1 MPIPLDDDLHDLASS
16 VAGTAARHAPVTD
29 TRERLDELTAGALP
43 PVWSQLADSGLLAMH
58 LPEQVGGGA
67 AGLEALV
74 AVAEVSGKS
83 MLPGPWLPSVV
94 ASSVVASADATHPVL
109 EELAGGA
116 PGALVRGGLTAS
128 RDGADWVVTGESH
141 PALGLTG
148 AAHAVVAALSED
160 GSDVWFVLSGSELAD
175 RVQSA
180 DPVDLTRSV
189 GRLRADGLR
198 VTDLLA
204 DVPSAFV
211 DLVVAATFAAEAAG
225 LAAWAVETAV
235 DHVSSRVQFGKPI
248 GSFQAVQHKTAM
260 MLLRKEIA
268 AAAAWDAARAEAH
281 DEAQQQLAAAQA
293 VLNAVV
299 PAVDVLVEL
308 VSLLGGIGFTWE
320 HDAHLYWRR
329 AMSLSGL
336 VGTTDEW
343 AARLGEVALEHE
355 RDFAFLAGDAQPE
368 LRAEIGPVLDR
379 VAELSVGAD
388 RSTWARVRPG
398 PTTDLLFEAKL
409 VAPHYPAP
417 YGRGAGPEEQAV
429 IVDEFAKRGLQQ
441 PGTVIGEWVLP
452 TLLVHGTEAQ
462 QQRFVDPTLRGE
474 IIWCQLFSEPG
485 AGSDLASLTTR
496 AVKVDGGWRLQGQK
510 VWTSGA
516 HESQWGVCLAR
527 TDADAPKHKG
537 ISYFLVD
544 MASDG
549 IDVRPLKQS
558 TGRAEFNE
566 VFLDDVFVPDECLV
580 GEREQGWK
588 LAVTTLSN
596 ERLSM
601 GSRLTHGGAHELRG
615 VIVDG
620 RQLGRRD
627 DAVRAYGRC
636 VAREIAL
643 SSMNLRSV
651 LARLSG
657 LELGAGISVQ
667 KLYNSL
673 AQRDGAADL
682 ISVLGPVAA
691 TTEGGHA
698 IDHLGL
704 PAVLFGGGTVEIQLN
719 VIAQRV
725 LGLPRQ
731 S

>member
-1 MPIPLDDDLHDLASS
+1 MPIPLDDDLRALADS
-16 VAGTAARHAPVTD
+16 VAGTAGRYAPISD
-29 TRERLDELTAGALP
+29 TRSRTDDLTAGALP
-43 PVWSQLADSGLLAMH
+43 PVWKQLVDAGLLAMH
-58 LPEQVGGGA
+58 LPDGVGGGE
-67 AGLEALV
+67 AGLEALA
-74 AVAEVSGKS
+74 AVAEQSGRS

-94 ASSVVASADATHPVL
+94 ASSVLASADAAHPAL
-109 EELAGGA
+109 EEFASGA
-116 PGALVRGGLTAS
+116 KGSLVRGGLTAR
-128 RDGADWVVTGESH
+128 RDGAEWVVDGTSH

-148 AAHAVVAALSED
+148 ANHAVVAASTVD
-160 GSDVWFVLSGSELAD
+160 GEVFFLLSGAELSD
-175 RVQSA
+175 RVEAA
-180 DPVDLTRSV
+180 DSVDLTRSV

-198 VTDLLA
+198 VPEVLA
-204 DVPSAFV
+204 DVRGSFV
-211 DLVVAATFAAEAAG
+211 DLVVTTTYAAEAAG

-235 DHVSSRVQFGKPI
+235 SYVSTRVQFGQPI
-248 GSFQAVQHKTAM
+248 GAFQAVQHKAAT

-268 AAAAWDAARAEAH
+268 AAAAWDAARAEQH
-281 DEAQQQLAAAQA
+281 DEAQQQLASAQA
-293 VLNAVV
+293 ALNAVV
-299 PAVDVLVEL
+299 PTVDVLVEL

-329 AMSLSGL
+329 ALSLSGL
-336 VGTTDEW
+336 VGTADQW
-343 AARLGEVALEHE
+343 SARLGGIALEHE
-355 RDFAFLAGDAQPE
+355 RDFAFLAADALPD
-368 LRAEIGPVLDR
+368 LRAEIGPTLDR
-379 VAELSVGAD
+379 VAELSSDAD
-388 RSTWARVRPG
+388 FSTWARVRPG
-398 PTTDLLFEAKL
+398 PTTDLLADAKL
-409 VAPHYPAP
+409 VAPHYPTP
-417 YGRGAGPEEQAV
+417 YGRGAGPAEQAV
-429 IVDEFAKRGLQQ
+429 IADEFAKRGLQQ

-452 TLLVHGTEAQ
+452 TLLVHGTAAQ
-462 QQRFVDPTLRGE
+462 QERFIEPTLRGE

-544 MASDG
+544 MSSEGVDL
-549 IDVRPLKQS
+549 RPLQQS
-558 TGRAEFNE
+558 TGRSEFNE
-566 VFLDDVFVPDECLV
+566 VFLDAVFVPDDCLV
-580 GEREQGWK
+580 GEREQGWR

-601 GSRLTHGGAHELRG
+601 GGRLTHGGAHRLRA
-615 VIVDG
+615 VIEEG
-620 RQLGRRD
+620 THLGRRE

-643 SSMNLRSV
+643 SAMNLRSI

-657 LELGAGISVQ
+657 LELGAEISVQ
-667 KLYNSL
+667 KVFNSL
-673 AQRDGAADL
+673 AQREGAADL
-682 ISVLGPVAA
+682 ISVLGPIVA
-691 TTEGGHA
+691 TNEGGHT

-704 PAVLFGGGTVEIQLN
+704 PAVLFGGGTTEIQLN

-725 LGLPRQ
+725 LGLPR